1 MSATNLQIQGRQA
14 YKRGD
19 YDKALECFNRALDR
33 QQTVQ
38 LYDQRAATYD
48 KLADFKKALQDAKA
62 AIRSGDVD
70 PTGYLR
76 AGKILLKMEKSKAAL
91 DVYAY
96 GLRHVKHVGQGFEQL
111 QKCHDD
117 LLAELAPT
125 NSVDP
130 LTVLPIELAT
140 SILEYCTFK
149 QRVAMCRVSRGWQR
163 FIRSSPNLWTHL
175 DLGAARSKV
184 KTTFISVAIN
194 TAKDKLT
201 AATLSKLFDFDKVL
215 TALLRHCPLESLT
228 LAQTGLQGHNLVSAL
243 QKTKE
248 KLRLKEL
255 KILEGTEVSQTTLRE
270 AATACQGTLEVL
282 HCWWLKSI
290 SLGTKWNDLAFP
302 KLRVL
307 NLTADRFGGISL
319 YLKQLLA
326 RSPELTSLVLINTD
340 FSPRDTEL
348 VRGLDLRDTRLEHVS
363 LKLRLSRA
371 GEIGLPESVESLRLE
386 DVDPPGDF
394 QTRFFLDNSEETKL
408 QLHNLPNLR
417 DLHLDLP
424 QIPFDHILAQLQ
436 PIPLNDHAAHDAP
449 PLSKLRTLHVHMNEI
464 GEVPTLVMPL
474 RLKELHSLALHGMW
488 DLTDEVI
495 LRIVKELPLLR
506 SLDVSG
512 SRITGAGV
520 GDLLRMNQLT
530 ELRLNECH
538 DISHRDAIDQARKRG
553 VRVEYR
559 LHDGWRCKKLGYH

>member
-19 YDKALECFNRALDR
+19 FNKALECFNRALDR

-38 LYDQRAATYD
+38 LYDQRAATYE

-76 AGKILLKMEKSKAAL
+76 AGKILLKMDKSKAAL

-125 NSVDP
+125 NCVDP

-149 QRVAMCRVSRGWQR
+149 QRVSMCRVSRAWQR

-175 DLGAARSKV
+175 DLGAARSRV
-184 KTTFISVAIN
+184 KTSFVSVAIN

-201 AATLSKLFDFDKVL
+201 AATLSKLVDFDKVL

-243 QKTKE
+243 QKSKE
-248 KLRLKEL
+248 KLKLKEL
-255 KILEGTEVSQTTLRE
+255 KILDGTEMSQTTLRE
-270 AATACQGTLEVL
+270 AATACQATLEVL
-282 HCWWLKSI
+282 TCRTLKSI
-290 SLGTKWNDLAFP
+290 SFDKWNTLAFP

-307 NLTADRFGGISL
+307 NISAVQFDDIAL
-319 YLKQLLA
+319 NPNLKQLLA
-326 RSPELTSLVLINTD
+326 RSPDLISLDLWK
-340 FSPRDTEL
+340 
-348 VRGLDLRDTRLEHVS
+348 RGDGGPMARLDLRDTRLEQVNVR
-363 LKLRLSRA
+363 LRLLRA
-371 GEIGLPESVESLRLE
+371 SSIALPRSVTALRL
-386 DVDPPGDF
+386 V
-394 QTRFFLDNSEETKL
+394 NSEPLDSFFEPLNSNEL
-408 QLHNLPNLR
+408 QLRNLPNLQV
-417 DLHLDLP
+417 LSLELP
-424 QIPFDHILAQLQ
+424 QTPFEHILAQFQ
-436 PIPLNDHAAHDAP
+436 PNLSNDHTAHDAP
-449 PLSKLRTLHVHMNEI
+449 PLSKLRSLWVYEGEMGDISTLI
-464 GEVPTLVMPL
+464 MPL
-474 RLKELHSLALHGMW
+474 RLKELDHLALHWTW
-488 DLTDEVI
+488 DLTDEIIVHLVKQLPM
-495 LRIVKELPLLR
+495 LRT
-506 SLDVSG
+506 LDVSG

-520 GDLLRMNQLT
+520 GDLLRMDQLT
-530 ELRLNECH
+530 KLVLKDCYQ
-538 DISHRDAIDQARKRG
+538 ISNRDAIDQARKMG
-553 VRVEYR
+553 VKVEYSGGQQ
-559 LHDGWRCKKLGYH
+559 LWG